1 MEQSDIIQESIN
13 RFADKLKKIAN
24 TKIMD
29 PIEHQSKDDQP
40 VIMITVLGMEEVVVG
55 NMNERF
61 QIKDKDEKGNVVE
74 FLMPPASHFNISVM
88 VTPYFKTYSDT
99 LKIIGLISRL
109 FKDDNQIPVDKF
121 DWVSNEK
128 NPIFIYPISGMTLE
142 KQMQIFNMI
151 RSDYRP
157 SLFYQFTVG
166 IDSSRKEIIRRVEE
180 RKITAFPKKD

>member
-29 PIEHQSKDDQP
+29 PIEHQSKDAQP
-40 VIMITVLGMEEVVVG
+40 VIIITVLGMEEVVLG

-61 QIKDKDEKGNVVE
+61 QIKEKDEKGNE
-74 FLMPPASHFNISVM
+74 IEYLMPPASNFNISVM
-88 VTPYFKTYSDT
+88 VTPYFKTYADT
-99 LKIIGLISRL
+99 LKIIGLIARL

-128 NPIFIYPISGMTLE
+128 SPISIYPISGMTLE
-142 KQMQIFNMI
+142 KQMQLFNMI

-157 SLFYQFTVG
+157 SLFYQFTIG
-166 IDSSRKEIIRRVEE
+166 IDSSRKEIFKRVEE
-180 RKITAFPKKD
+180 RKFSSFQKKK